1 MAHGLEMMTFISF
14 TAETDL
20 IQHVR
25 TSVRDEIMS
34 ESFRLPGA
42 QVTARPAAPNDAD
55 RIQAYV
61 RSLTPASRYF
71 RFLGAISELSATELH
86 RATHPSAS
94 SASLVLE
101 SHCDGTRT
109 MIGEARWHL
118 AANGQTCEFAA
129 SITDAWQRRGFGTW
143 LLNHVA
149 ARVRSLGA
157 RLLVAE
163 ILHANQPAQR
173 LVRKL
178 GFHALPSNFDP
189 KVMCFV
195 KELEPGERAVVARA
209 KPR

>member
-1 MAHGLEMMTFISF
+1 MTSTALVVEPQEMLRGQAAVRPVLTRESIGLPGGSHVSARPVRPDDLE
-14 TAETDL
+14 L
-20 IQHVR
+20 IQ
-25 TSVRDEIMS
+25 S
-34 ESFRLPGA
+34 
-42 QVTARPAAPNDAD
+42 
-55 RIQAYV
+55 YV
-61 RSLTPASRYF
+61 RGLSPASRYF

-101 SHCDGTRT
+101 TNCDGTPT

-118 AANGQTCEFAA
+118 AANGQACEFAA
-129 SITDAWQRRGFGTW
+129 SITDGWQRQGFGTW
-143 LLNHVA
+143 LLNHIA
-149 ARVRSLGA
+149 ARVRSRGA

-163 ILHANQPAQR
+163 ILHASQPAQR

-195 KELEPGERAVVARA
+195 KELELFTFN
-209 KPR
+209 